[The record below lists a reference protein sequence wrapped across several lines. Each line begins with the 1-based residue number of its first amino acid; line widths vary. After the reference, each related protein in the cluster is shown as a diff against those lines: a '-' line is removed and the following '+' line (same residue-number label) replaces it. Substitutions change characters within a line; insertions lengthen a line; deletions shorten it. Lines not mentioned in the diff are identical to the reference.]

1 MLAKQFDAYE
11 PIPCV
16 HIKGELTLGE
26 NLADLGGLEAAYAAY
41 RRYVSRHCEPP
52 VIDGFTGD
60 QRFFLA
66 WAQVWRAMARED
78 DTRQRLVTDPHS
90 MPEFRTNGVV
100 RNMDAW
106 YTAFDV
112 KPEQKLY
119 LPPDQRVKIW

>member
-1 MLAKQFDAYE
+1 M
-11 PIPCV
+11 
-16 HIKGELTLGE
+16 
-26 NLADLGGLEAAYAAY
+26 
-41 RRYVSRHCEPP
+41 
-52 VIDGFTGD
+52 IDGFTGD

-106 YTAFDV
+106 YAAFDV
-112 KPEQKLY
+112 KPGDKLY